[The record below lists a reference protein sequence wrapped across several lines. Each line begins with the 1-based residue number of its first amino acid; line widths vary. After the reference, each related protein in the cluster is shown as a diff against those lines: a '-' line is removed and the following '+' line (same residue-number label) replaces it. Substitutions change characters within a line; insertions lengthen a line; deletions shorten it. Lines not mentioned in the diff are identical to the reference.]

1 MDNLPER
8 QPLFDAADYCIVLG
22 AVPFQSLPIGCVA
35 GLIVLARHWSLLSH
49 GFLLLLGV
57 RQVTPFWVAVFPG
70 AVKYLGEQAGE
81 RGGVVQPGDQTD
93 KEQANSRITGR
104 IPLSVSVSSTDT
116 TGFDLT
122 AVPSDLTYEE
132 IVTIL
137 AGQIA
142 SSGKPAYSGKKIYS
156 FVGGNYNEFVALMR
170 QLRSKDDAPAQPPQ
184 STTPIAGRATRAIFR
199 ETDIGLAYEP
209 PE

>member
-70 AVKYLGEQAGE
+70 AVKYLGEKKESNEATPPADDQADKPDRRPDNALSGNSQKPPRLALDKTRQGLIE
-81 RGGVVQPGDQTD
+81 ELLTLGWTVTDFRREGIFRGD
-93 KEQANSRITGR
+93 N
-104 IPLSVSVSSTDT
+104 T
-116 TGFDLT
+116 TISQEVAEARKRLGM
-122 AVPSDLTYEE
+122 APPEE
-132 IVTIL
+132 
-137 AGQIA
+137 
-142 SSGKPAYSGKKIYS
+142 Y
-156 FVGGNYNEFVALMR
+156 R
-170 QLRSKDDAPAQPPQ
+170 
-184 STTPIAGRATRAIFR
+184 TPIAGRPTNAVFPD
-199 ETDIGLAYEP
+199 EEP
-209 PE
+209 KYQAPPR